1 MSHNTFSTNASRI
14 IFQKSHHSLG
24 KLSFITHVANKG
36 HGQSIKN
43 LYHINHSL
51 NNCVKAVT
59 SLVSHN
65 WDIYSTDRKC
75 GKYTVVFGAPGFV
88 GVLRACACNRYQA
101 AFPPPLG
108 YEVRGVP

>member
-24 KLSFITHVANKG
+24 KLSFITHIANKG

-65 WDIYSTDRKC
+65 WDIYPIIIWVWVYEYYAVYVIVHIPIIRDK
-75 GKYTVVFGAPGFV
+75 
-88 GVLRACACNRYQA
+88 A
-101 AFPPPLG
+101 AGL
-108 YEVRGVP
+108 EIETRQL